1 MKKILKS
8 KGFLVTVLSVSCIA
22 ILAACWL
29 VGRDTKTAFLPDE
42 QPPDAT
48 QEEWKDTPE
57 TAGNS
62 SREHTDAAVPGQN
75 RAEEK
80 LEDYPKVEE
89 ESEQEVVIDFV
100 PTETKDETPPPP
112 PEDKAIL
119 ADPGEDHP
127 LNPAP
132 ETASSTTDNEKD
144 TTPAAGST
152 NENGAVYDPVF
163 GWVVPGQVNQTT
175 VDSGGDP
182 GKMVGNMG
190 N

>member
-1 MKKILKS
+1 MKKFLKS
-8 KGFLVTVLSVSCIA
+8 KGFLVTVLSVSCIS

-75 RAEEK
+75 RTEEK
-80 LEDYPKVEE
+80 LEGYPKVEE
-89 ESEQEVVIDFV
+89 ESEQEVVIDFI
-100 PTETKDETPPPP
+100 PAETKDETP
-112 PEDKAIL
+112 A
-119 ADPGEDHP
+119 
-127 LNPAP
+127 
-132 ETASSTTDNEKD
+132 AS
-144 TTPAAGST
+144 ST

-163 GWVVPGQVNQTT
+163 GWVVPGQVNQTA